1 MPARVESSAVLEC
14 HRTSRRDAVDGIHAF
29 VRLEEYNVLVVTYVL
44 NGIAGRLR
52 VPPAGSARRVDG
64 LWQHTCFEAFVA
76 AKANPAYWE
85 FNFSPSGEWAAYR
98 FRGYRDG
105 GPIEDD
111 DLDPNISVHT
121 DADRLEL
128 RATIRLDRLA
138 SIQAGASLRLGL
150 SAVLEAVGGE
160 LSYWALKHP
169 SEKPDFHHPDSFVLE
184 VPFPGQPR

>member
-14 HRTSRRDAVDGIHAF
+14 HRTSRRGAVDGIHAF
-29 VRLEEYNVLVVTYVL
+29 VRLEGRNALVVTYFL
-44 NGIAGRLR
+44 NGIVGRLR
-52 VPPAGSARRVDG
+52 VPPAGSARRVGG

-76 AKANPAYWE
+76 VKANPAYYE
-85 FNFSPSGEWAAYR
+85 FNFSPSGEWAAYC
-98 FRGYRDG
+98 FRSYRDG
-105 GPIEDD
+105 GSVEDD
-111 DLDPNISVHT
+111 DLDPNISVRT

-150 SAVLEAVGGE
+150 SAVLEGIDGE

-184 VPFPGQPR
+184 VPFPSQPR